1 MLSSTVW
8 LSTCRRLKKLSP
20 LEEGKTSTVSVFSGL
35 YLAPTVSLL
44 RHQTS
49 RAASRAY
56 IRESDPC
63 VTLHLPSLANT
74 FLGHS
79 GTGHEKA
86 VCGSV
91 LKMLGAIL
99 WSPHQGHLAPQ
110 KGSRRGVGGHPLLQ
124 KSPRGSKAS
133 SVIRK
138 KTAIR
143 WIIKKLPGRTVLGLP
158 ESKI

>member
-1 MLSSTVW
+1 M
-8 LSTCRRLKKLSP
+8 LSP

-44 RHQTS
+44 RRQTS
-49 RAASRAY
+49 RPALRAY
-56 IRESDPC
+56 ITESDPC
-63 VTLHLPSLANT
+63 VALHLPSLANT

-99 WSPHQGHLAPQ
+99 WSPRTSKGLQERSWGPPLASEIP
-110 KGSRRGVGGHPLLQ
+110 KGEQS
-124 KSPRGSKAS
+124 
-133 SVIRK
+133 
-138 KTAIR
+138 
-143 WIIKKLPGRTVLGLP
+143 
-158 ESKI
+158 

>member
-1 MLSSTVW
+1 MLSSSVW
-8 LSTCRRLKKLSP
+8 LSTRRRLGKPSP

-44 RHQTS
+44 RRQTS
-49 RAASRAY
+49 RPASRAY
-56 IRESDPC
+56 VTESDPC

-79 GTGHEKA
+79 STGHEKA

-91 LKMLGAIL
+91 LKMLGAKL

-110 KGSRRGVGGHPLLQ
+110 KGSRRGAGGHPLLQ

-133 SVIRK
+133 YVIEENSNRMDYQEV
-138 KTAIR
+138 AR
-143 WIIKKLPGRTVLGLP
+143 PHHVRAP
-158 ESKI
+158 

>member
-1 MLSSTVW
+1 MLSSSVALNTQEAGKAIS
-8 LSTCRRLKKLSP
+8 L
-20 LEEGKTSTVSVFSGL
+20 EGKTSTVSVFSGL

-44 RHQTS
+44 RRQTS
-49 RAASRAY
+49 RPALRAY
-56 IRESDPC
+56 ITESDPC
-63 VTLHLPSLANT
+63 VALHLPSLANT

-110 KGSRRGVGGHPLLQ
+110 KGSRRGIGGHPL
-124 KSPRGSKAS
+124 KSPRGSKVS

-138 KTAIR
+138 KTAIG